1 KKLRAILTN
10 PACQGALGILPI
22 PTKFQQISHQLF
34 PVTGDFAVC
43 ETCRLGRGKCR
54 RTCMDSEKIAGKCKL
69 NFFCCRER
77 I

>member
-1 KKLRAILTN
+1 MPQTFFVFCFLFFVFL
-10 PACQGALGILPI
+10 
-22 PTKFQQISHQLF
+22 QLF
-34 PVTGDFAVC
+34 PGTGEIAVC

-54 RTCMDSEKIAGKCKL
+54 RACIESEKIVGWCKL